1 MVQFG
6 IEMPVR
12 GVDYDTV
19 KKVALEC
26 EKQGF
31 DFAWFNDHMVTFGT
45 PQVSFL
51 ECWTTL
57 SALAAVTTK
66 VRLGCYVLSN
76 PFRHPSVSA
85 KMAATLDAISKGR
98 LDFGVG
104 AGWFEPEFVAYGLD
118 FPKASVR
125 IGQLEEAL
133 TIIKRLWT
141 EEKATF
147 RGIYYRIQDAYCTPK
162 PVQKPYPPIWIGTMI
177 GRRRMFKTIAEHA
190 DGWTLSS
197 LYLPKPEDYRR
208 EIEELQTHLRKSGR
222 SLETIKRAQGVGCV
236 VARNARELKE
246 KRERYGPL
254 KLSFQD
260 YTTTQPRLE
269 GTPEQCIERLRQ
281 YVDAGVTHFV
291 FTFPDDVTLEPVR
304 LFGEQV
310 IPAFK

>member
-1 MVQFG
+1 
-6 IEMPVR
+6 MPVR
-12 GVDYDTV
+12 GVEYDTV

-31 DFAWFNDHMVTFGT
+31 NFAWFNDHMVTFGA

-66 VRLGCYVLSN
+66 LRLGCYVLSN

-98 LDFGVG
+98 LDFGIG
-104 AGWFEPEFVAYGLD
+104 AGWFEPEFIAYGLD

-133 TIIKRLWT
+133 AIIKRLWT
-141 EEKATF
+141 EERATF
-147 RGIYYRIQDAYCTPK
+147 RGIYYRIQNAYCSPK

-177 GRRRMFKTIAEHA
+177 GRRRMFNTIAEHA

-222 SLETIKRAQGVGCV
+222 SLERIKRAQGVGCV